1 MKALNIATHP
11 GLLIVSFLFILISG
25 EHLGGFYA
33 LYILLALPHGWLHA
47 ILAVAGIFILLLSS
61 NTNKNRRAI
70 SNNIL
75 NIVGAILLVLSIVVF
90 FYADKEGYNYGT
102 FYQTVPIISLVLF
115 GFLALLFIIKNF
127 VQSFSKKR
135 IDTKVSY

>member
-11 GLLIVSFLFILISG
+11 VLLIVSFLFILISG

-33 LYILLALPHGWLHA
+33 LYLLLALPHGWLHS
-47 ILAVAGIFILLLSS
+47 ILAVAGILILALSF
-61 NTNKNRRAI
+61 NLKKNGRVI

-115 GFLALLFIIKNF
+115 GSLTLLFIIKNL

-135 IDTKVSY
+135 IDTNVSY

>member
-11 GLLIVSFLFILISG
+11 VLLIVSFLFILISG

-33 LYILLALPHGWLHA
+33 LYILLALPHAWLHS
-47 ILAVAGIFILLLSS
+47 ILGVSGILILVISFKI
-61 NTNKNRRAI
+61 NRNRRI
-70 SNNIL
+70 VSNNII
-75 NIVGAILLVLSIVVF
+75 NIIGAILQALSIVVF

-115 GFLALLFIIKNF
+115 GLLTLLFITKNL
-127 VQSFSKKR
+127 VQSFSKRR
-135 IDTKVSY
+135 IDTNVSY